1 MGRRQVGGIH
11 RFPCQTRPKRCGE
24 KLTQK
29 EIGHTEKYIGGWR
42 KRSSRP
48 KEKIISCRWKRP
60 IQGKAH
66 QLLDPKNTVGRSSR
80 TALVREGIQK
90 TYEVRA
96 VVFQLLE
103 STRSGTPRDPWMKGE
118 PTPAWDYGTRGSSP
132 FWLGEGRVPRGNVAT
147 PEAFVF
153 GVGEPGFLQAG
164 RGSAVWETC
173 TEYHCTPTKVFLKF
187 SQSLRRPP
195 TVATWLKAQGPIN

>member
-1 MGRRQVGGIH
+1 M
-11 RFPCQTRPKRCGE
+11 E
-24 KLTQK
+24 KISTGK
-29 EIGHTEKYIGGWR
+29 
-42 KRSSRP
+42 SSSAAGP
-48 KEKIISCRWKRP
+48 KEHRW
-60 IQGKAH
+60 
-66 QLLDPKNTVGRSSR
+66 
-80 TALVREGIQK
+80 ALFECGAGERGNSKK

-96 VVFQLLE
+96 VVFQFLE

-132 FWLGEGRVPRGNVAT
+132 FWRGEGRVPRGNVAT

-195 TVATWLKAQGPIN
+195 TVATMAQAIQLAQGPIN

>member
-1 MGRRQVGGIH
+1 
-11 RFPCQTRPKRCGE
+11 
-24 KLTQK
+24 
-29 EIGHTEKYIGGWR
+29 
-42 KRSSRP
+42 
-48 KEKIISCRWKRP
+48 
-60 IQGKAH
+60 
-66 QLLDPKNTVGRSSR
+66 
-80 TALVREGIQK
+80 
-90 TYEVRA
+90 
-96 VVFQLLE
+96 
-103 STRSGTPRDPWMKGE
+103 MKGE

-195 TVATWLKAQGPIN
+195 TVATWLKGQSTDWLKHRAQSGVKRCTCICLLVGTSGKGLGHSLKPVIIFH